1 MKIIYQQTDGSV
13 AVITPAANCSL
24 TDAQTA
30 LKDVPSPIQIWDVPT
45 GVMETD
51 DDGNEYEVMGS
62 RLHQFRFKIVEDSV
76 VPSDRTFRNAW
87 TVDEATLTD
96 GVGA

>member
-1 MKIIYQQTDGSV
+1 MKIIYQEADGSV
-13 AVITPAANCSL
+13 AVITPAPNCSL

-30 LKDVPSPIQIWDVPT
+30 LKDVPT
-45 GVMETD
+45 G
-51 DDGNEYEVMGS
+51 
-62 RLHQFRFKIVEDSV
+62 LKFKIVADDV

-87 TVDEATLTD
+87 AVDEATLTD

>member
-1 MKIIYQQTDGSV
+1 MKIIYQNTDGSV

-30 LKDVPSPIQIWDVPT
+30 AKTYQRAWQ
-45 GVMETD
+45 
-51 DDGNEYEVMGS
+51 Y
-62 RLHQFRFKIVEDSV
+62 KIVDDSV

-87 TVDEATLTD
+87 AVDAGYVD
-96 GVGA
+96 GWSG

>member
-1 MKIIYQQTDGSV
+1 MKIIYKTADGGI

-30 LKDVPSPIQIWDVPT
+30 LKDVPT
-45 GVMETD
+45 GLA
-51 DDGNEYEVMGS
+51 Y
-62 RLHQFRFKIVEDSV
+62 KIVDDSV

>member
-1 MKIIYQQTDGSV
+1 MKIIYQEADGNV
-13 AVITPAANCSL
+13 CVITPAANCEL

-30 LKDVPSPIQIWDVPT
+30 LKDVPT
-45 GVMETD
+45 G
-51 DDGNEYEVMGS
+51 
-62 RLHQFRFKIVEDSV
+62 LKFKIVDDSV
-76 VPSDRTFRNAW
+76 VPSDRVFRNAW